1 MIQVSSMISTRS
13 SRLRLSELLTR
24 QSYYLIMVMHP
35 LKIYDYL
42 ELARQQVFV
51 WVRPLNTEEYS
62 REFPIGLGSLG
73 RTLTHVMICE
83 WMYIQRMEEKV
94 VPPYSEWPIQD
105 ENPPPFAELESLWN
119 DQAVTTRATLAAV
132 EDWDRE
138 VEQPRTL
145 EDGRTYSVVT
155 SLDEMF
161 MQLAFHEVHHRA
173 QVLNMLRQLGVET
186 CDIDYNALMVRQKN
200 ASP

>member
-1 MIQVSSMISTRS
+1 MN
-13 SRLRLSELLTR
+13 
-24 QSYYLIMVMHP
+24 P

-42 ELARQQVFV
+42 DLARQQVFN
-51 WVRPLNTEEYS
+51 WVRPLSSEQYG
-62 REFPIGLGSLG
+62 REFSIGLGSLG

-105 ENPPPFAELESLWN
+105 ENPPSFSELEAVWKK
-119 DQAVTTRATLAAV
+119 QAVHTRAVLAAIP
-132 EDWDRE
+132 DWNKE

-145 EDGRTYSVVT
+145 EDGRTCTVVT
-155 SLDEMF
+155 SLDDMF

-186 CDIDYNALMVRQKN
+186 YDIDYNALMLRQKN
-200 ASP
+200 ATP